1 MKKNILFLAFIF
13 FSLIVLHA
21 QELKFSDCYGK
32 WKIDKAFIVSE
43 DFLVIGD
50 MAKEEA
56 ESYIGKVITYRPNEF
71 ELNET
76 IFKYSRDIRKYSTN
90 VTDYFY
96 DKRYWHGSFKEFGI
110 TEERFNRYS
119 IDIKDYFKYENQII
133 IGDSI
138 IQLNKN
144 ELLIVKTNWYFH
156 AVRFE

>member
-1 MKKNILFLAFIF
+1 MKKNILFLAFRF

-21 QELKFSDCYGK
+21 QELNFSDCYGK

-56 ESYIGKVITYRPNEF
+56 ESYIGKVIAYRPNEF

-76 IFKYSRDIRKYSTN
+76 IFKYSSNIRKYITN

-96 DKRYWHGSFKEFGI
+96 DKHYWHGSFKEFGI
-110 TEERFNRYS
+110 NEEKFTRYS
-119 IDIKDYFKYENQII
+119 LDIEDYFKYENQII

-138 IQLNKN
+138 IQLNKD

-156 AVRFE
+156 AVRVE